1 MGASISFLEEAEV
14 RSVAAAVVVEDEAQ
28 NAVAAEDE
36 ARSAVAAVEAVQIL
50 LVLAPVPV

>member
-1 MGASISFLEEAEV
+1 M
-14 RSVAAAVVVEDEAQ
+14 AAAVVVEDEAQ

>member
-1 MGASISFLEEAEV
+1 
-14 RSVAAAVVVEDEAQ
+14 VAAAVVVEDEAQ